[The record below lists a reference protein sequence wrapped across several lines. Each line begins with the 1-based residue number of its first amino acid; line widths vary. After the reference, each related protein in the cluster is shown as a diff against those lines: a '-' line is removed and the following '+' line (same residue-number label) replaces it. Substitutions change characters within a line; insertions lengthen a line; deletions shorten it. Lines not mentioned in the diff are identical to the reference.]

1 MSGGVNERT
10 TMFRHAHYGRPVVA
24 STNRSAYAKHVER
37 KRSLRARINLA
48 AVNNV
53 IAFSS
58 FPITRSRSNF
68 VAMNSTIQSP
78 SSLPHEQT
86 PVAWIAGVGA
96 SAGLGAAV
104 ARRFSQGGFTVAVTG
119 RTAERVESIAAEIRS
134 AGGVAHALP
143 GDISNEAI
151 VAELA
156 ERVRELGPLTA
167 AVFNAGGA
175 SRAPTLEL
183 SAADFE
189 QAWRSGVLGGFLFA
203 QAALRRILNN
213 GLNAASST
221 GRGTLL
227 FTGATAALR
236 GRPPFAAFAASKAAL
251 RSLSQTLARE
261 FGAEGVHVAHI
272 VIDGGIDGERLRQSA
287 PHRVHQAGD
296 DGLLQAS
303 AIAESYWQ
311 LHQQH
316 RSAWTQELDLRP
328 FKETF

>member
-1 MSGGVNERT
+1 
-10 TMFRHAHYGRPVVA
+10 VA
-24 STNRSAYAKHVER
+24 Y
-37 KRSLRARINLA
+37 
-48 AVNNV
+48 
-53 IAFSS
+53 
-58 FPITRSRSNF
+58 
-68 VAMNSTIQSP
+68 
-78 SSLPHEQT
+78 
-86 PVAWIAGVGA
+86 
-96 SAGLGAAV
+96 
-104 ARRFSQGGFTVAVTG
+104 
-119 RTAERVESIAAEIRS
+119 
-134 AGGVAHALP
+134 ALP
-143 GDISNEAI
+143 GDISNEAT

-156 ERVRELGPLTA
+156 DRVRELGPLTA
-167 AVFNAGGA
+167 AIFNAGGA

-189 QAWRSGVLGGFLFA
+189 QAWRTGVLGGFLFA

-213 GLNAASST
+213 GLNTASST

-236 GRPPFAAFAASKAAL
+236 GKPPFAAFAASKAAL

-261 FGAEGVHVAHI
+261 FGSEGVHVAHI

-287 PHRVHQAGD
+287 PQRVQQAGD
-296 DGLLQAS
+296 DGLLQAG

-311 LHQQH
+311 LHHQH